1 MPQLSPP
8 IGLAPVTLDA
18 EQFESELRRITE
30 VTAARVVVDDGGRP
44 IEIHILAR
52 PDKHPKQLVRDVQSV
67 AQAAFG
73 LDLDRRMVSIVQLER
88 GGEVAAGSDDKASP
102 RIVVGRVTATRAGL
116 DCHVEV
122 LLRRGDDRATG
133 LGDCSIATSAILRTV
148 AAATLSALRELE
160 PAAERL
166 DVETAAVV
174 RLGER
179 SVAVVS
185 VIFLLPPHEEVV
197 TGSAVVREMGDL
209 DAVARAV
216 LDATNR
222 RIVQLR

>member
-1 MPQLSPP
+1 M
-8 IGLAPVTLDA
+8 TLDA
-18 EQFESELRRITE
+18 EQFETELRRISE
-30 VTAARVVVDDGGRP
+30 VTAARVVVDGAGRP
-44 IEIHILAR
+44 VEVHILAR

-73 LDLDRRMVSIVQLER
+73 LDLDRRIVSIVQLER
-88 GGEVAAGSDDKASP
+88 GGEVAASSDDKAAP
-102 RIVVGRVTATRAGL
+102 RIVVGRVMANRADL
-116 DCHVEV
+116 ECHVEV
-122 LLRRGDDRATG
+122 VLRRGGEQATG
-133 LGDCSIATSAILRTV
+133 RGDCSIASTAVLRTV
-148 AAATLSALRELE
+148 AAATLSALCELE
-160 PAAERL
+160 PAAARL

>member
-1 MPQLSPP
+1 M
-8 IGLAPVTLDA
+8 TLDA
-18 EQFESELRRITE
+18 EQFESELRRIPE
-30 VTAARVVVDDGGRP
+30 VTAARVVVDDNSRP
-44 IEIHILAR
+44 VEIHILAK

-73 LDLDRRMVSIVQLER
+73 LDLDRRMVSVVQLER
-88 GGEVAAGSDDKASP
+88 GGGMQADSDDKASP
-102 RIVVGRVTATRAGL
+102 RIVVERVTASRQSL
-116 DCHVEV
+116 DCTVEV
-122 LLRRGDDRATG
+122 VLRRGDEHVTG
-133 LGDCSIATSAILRTV
+133 KGDCSIATTAILRTV
-148 AAATLSALRELE
+148 ASATLRALIDLE

-185 VIFLLPPHEEVV
+185 IIYLLPPHEEVV
-197 TGSAVVREMGDL
+197 TGSAVVREMGDH

-222 RIVQLR
+222 RIVQIR

>member
-1 MPQLSPP
+1 MT
-8 IGLAPVTLDA
+8 VDA
-18 EQFESELRRITE
+18 DQFETELRRIPE

-44 IEIHILAR
+44 VEVHILAR
-52 PDKHPKQLVRDVQSV
+52 PEKHPKQLVRDVQSV

-73 LDLDRRMVSIVQLER
+73 LDLDRRMVSVVQLER
-88 GGEVAAGSDDKASP
+88 GGGLQADSDDKAAP
-102 RIVVGRVTATRAGL
+102 RIVVERVTASRAGL
-116 DCHVEV
+116 ECAVEV
-122 LLRRGDDRATG
+122 ILRRGEEHVTG
-133 LGDCSIATSAILRTV
+133 KGDCSIATTAILRTV
-148 AAATLSALRELE
+148 AAATLGALCQLE
-160 PAAERL
+160 PAADRL

-185 VIFLLPPHEEVV
+185 IIYLLPPHEEVV
-197 TGSAVVREMGDL
+197 TGSAVVREMGDH

-222 RIVQLR
+222 RIVQIR